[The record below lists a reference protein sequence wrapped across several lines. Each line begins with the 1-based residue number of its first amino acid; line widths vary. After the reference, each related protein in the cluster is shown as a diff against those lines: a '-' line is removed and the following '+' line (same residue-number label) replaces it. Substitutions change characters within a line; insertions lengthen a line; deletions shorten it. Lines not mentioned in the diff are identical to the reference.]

1 MLIFSQCLFHLY
13 SHCGTRHFKNFYY
26 SHFTYIEK
34 KKLKLTDLKELTVT
48 KSRCNC
54 QRPPT
59 TSHLSPPTLA
69 ALRGRL
75 RTKIPGTVR
84 GTGRKSGKLT
94 NIRYIL
100 AFGDIGQL
108 GPSGLPPALHGP
120 LTPASTGASEQCEKK
135 KFFPAGH
142 CLGKIGKHCRVRWDK
157 HTHTLH
163 TYKVKGH
170 FIHT

>member
-135 KFFPAGH
+135 SFSQLATVWVRLESTVWSAGINTHIH
-142 CLGKIGKHCRVRWDK
+142 C
-157 HTHTLH
+157 THI
-163 TYKVKGH
+163 K
-170 FIHT
+170 

>member
-1 MLIFSQCLFHLY
+1 M
-13 SHCGTRHFKNFYY
+13 
-26 SHFTYIEK
+26 
-34 KKLKLTDLKELTVT
+34 KLTDLKELTVT

-100 AFGDIGQL
+100 AFGDIW
-108 GPSGLPPALHGP
+108 
-120 LTPASTGASEQCEKK
+120 
-135 KFFPAGH
+135 FI
-142 CLGKIGKHCRVRWDK
+142 KILFV
-157 HTHTLH
+157 
-163 TYKVKGH
+163 
-170 FIHT
+170 